1 MNGDLHIQILDA
13 YFWRFVHDGYL
24 SAATPLFTGNYEGY
38 PLSQVVANRFGLQL
52 REAES
57 AIDIA
62 RNEVAL

>member
-1 MNGDLHIQILDA
+1 MATVIPRFWKAIFGSFLDQGDP
-13 YFWRFVHDGYL
+13 
-24 SAATPLFTGNYEGY
+24 SAATPLFIGIYEGY

-62 RNEVAL
+62 RKEVAL

>member
-13 YFWRFVHDGYL
+13 YFWRFVDDGYL
-24 SAATPLFTGNYEGY
+24 SAATPLFTGIYEGY

-62 RNEVAL
+62 RKEIGL

>member
-1 MNGDLHIQILDA
+1 MNGDLHIQILDS
-13 YFWRFVHDGYL
+13 YFSRFVDQGDP
-24 SAATPLFTGNYEGY
+24 SAATPLFTGNFEGY

-62 RNEVAL
+62 RKEIGL